1 MRAVLWWREHASTAP
16 DAALRRAR
24 EWLSETSSEPEL
36 RVLARHIACLA
47 SVERG
52 RMRDARHH
60 ARSGLG
66 VARRAGLPA
75 REAQLRLSLA
85 WIELDGGDCD
95 ASWKQLLTAEPHLS
109 GADLPKAACLRG
121 LLHCQGDR
129 YAEAVD
135 QLSAALRSLR
145 AAGDRHWEANALLGR
160 GLARHYRN
168 EVDAA
173 EADLFAAERIFASDG
188 RVARSAACQHN
199 RGCVAFKA
207 GDLARALRLFTDA
220 LTTGLDPDANPEVR
234 VDRAEALAAA
244 GMHADAREEMRL
256 AAAQLVER
264 GRAVRLAETRLA
276 LAGCALRDG
285 DPESAI
291 EEARLARRLFRSQGR
306 PAWSALAAVTAW
318 QAKLRAGDRSRHAL
332 SAARRAAHVCA
343 DYGWTAAAAD
353 LWLTAGRAAR
363 EMGLGRTAHG
373 LLTLAAGSQDDE
385 VASAPQRAVGA
396 LARALLAQQ
405 AGDRDAVFDA
415 CGQGLRTV
423 ETYAAAMAAYELRV
437 QAFGLSEE
445 ISATAIGTALET
457 GAPREVLRWSERSRA
472 SALSRRML
480 EAPSDGPLREALVE
494 LRAAVAETR
503 DSHSGY
509 PNTALARVAELEER
523 VRQRA
528 VLVDGATSVA
538 AGRQGLDEVCAELG
552 DAVLVSYLS
561 HAGEL
566 HCVSI
571 VDGHVRLSPLGRE
584 SDVAPLVDRLR
595 RLLARQTGGA
605 STRAEQ
611 EFAERVPEVAGALEE
626 QLLAPVASALAQGRP
641 LVVVPTGRLHALPW
655 AALPA
660 CRGRSVTVAPSL
672 RCWLRSIADARRDAR
687 ADRAVDRGR
696 VWVAGPGLDHAES
709 EVAALHETSGGQL
722 LVRGD
727 ATTER
732 VLHAA
737 DGANMV
743 HIAAHG
749 WFRQDQ
755 PLLSC
760 LDLADGPLYGYDL
773 DGLRRGPST
782 VVLSACEVG
791 RSAVSRGDE
800 LSGLAAALLGRGT
813 ATVIASV
820 VPVPDERTAEV
831 MVTLHSALQRGV
843 PPAEALADAQR
854 AHGES
859 GFICFGH
866 GGSADRACR

>member
-1 MRAVLWWREHASTAP
+1 MSAVLWWREHASTDP
-16 DAALRRAR
+16 DTALRKAR
-24 EWLSETSSEPEL
+24 EWLSEAPPEL
-36 RVLARHIACLA
+36 EVRVLARHIACLA

-60 ARSGLG
+60 ARLGLG
-66 VARRAGLPA
+66 VARRAGMPA
-75 REAQLRLSLA
+75 REAQLRLTLA
-85 WIELDGGDCD
+85 WIELDAGECD
-95 ASWKQLLTAEPHLS
+95 SSWRQLLSSEPHLS
-109 GADLPKAACLRG
+109 GADLSRAACLRG

-129 YAEAVD
+129 YDAAVD
-135 QLSAALRSLR
+135 QLTAALRSLR
-145 AAGDRHWEANALLGR
+145 AVGDRHWEANALLGR
-160 GLARHYRN
+160 GLARHYLN

-188 RVARSAACQHN
+188 RVVRSAACQHN
-199 RGCVAFKA
+199 RGCVAFKE

-220 LTTGLDPDANPEVR
+220 LTTGLDPDAHPEVR
-234 VDRAEALAAA
+234 VDRAEALVAA
-244 GMHADAREEMRL
+244 GLHADAREEMRRAAVQL
-256 AAAQLVER
+256 ADR

-276 LAGCALRDG
+276 LAGCALRDD
-285 DPESAI
+285 DPEGAI
-291 EEARLARRLFRSQGR
+291 EEARRARRLFRSQDR

-318 QAKLRAGDRSRHAL
+318 QAKLRAGERSRCAL

-343 DYGWTAAAAD
+343 SYGWTAAAAD
-353 LWLTAGRAAR
+353 LWLTAGRAAW
-363 EMGLGRTAHG
+363 EAGLRRTAHS
-373 LLTLAAGSQDDE
+373 LLTLAAGSQDYE

-405 AGDRDAVFDA
+405 AGDRDEIFDA

-445 ISATAIGTALET
+445 ISETAIGAALET
-457 GAPREVLRWSERSRA
+457 GEPRVVLRWSERSRA

-480 EAPSDGPLREALVE
+480 DPPSDGPLRETLVE
-494 LRAAVAETR
+494 LRAAVSETR
-503 DSHSGY
+503 DSHGGH
-509 PNTALARVAELEER
+509 PHAALARVAELEER
-523 VRQRA
+523 VRHRA
-528 VLVDGATSVA
+528 VLVDGTTAE
-538 AGRQGLDEVCAELG
+538 GGKRQGFDEVCAELG

-561 HAGEL
+561 HAGDL
-566 HCVSI
+566 FCVSI
-571 VDGHVRLSPLGRE
+571 VDGEVGLSSLGRE
-584 SDVAPLVDRLR
+584 SEIAPGIDRLR
-595 RLLARQTGGA
+595 RFLTRQTGGV

-611 EFAERVPEVAGALEE
+611 EFAERAREAAGALQA
-626 QLLAPVASALAQGRP
+626 QLLAPVGSALARGRP
-641 LVVVPTGRLHALPW
+641 LVVIPTGRLHALPW

-660 CRGRSVTVAPSL
+660 CEGRSLTVAPSL
-672 RCWLRSIADARRDAR
+672 RCWLQSITDARQGAR
-687 ADRAVDRGR
+687 AERATARGP
-696 VWVAGPGLDHAES
+696 VWVSGPGLDYAES
-709 EVAALHETSGGQL
+709 EVGALHEASGGHL
-722 LVRGD
+722 LIGGD
-727 ATTER
+727 ATAER
-732 VLHAA
+732 VLDAA
-737 DGANMV
+737 DGAHLV

-749 WFRQDQ
+749 WFRHDQ

-773 DGLRRGPST
+773 DRLRRGPST

-831 MVTLHSALQRGV
+831 MVTLHSALQRGT
-843 PPAEALADAQR
+843 PPAEALAEAQR

-859 GFICFGH
+859 GFICFGY
-866 GGSADRACR
+866 GGRS